1 MVRKNLDQRKL
12 HKTVETIASQKFA
25 SDEEMLKTVVDQIV
39 HDHSLGFIGGRI
51 WKLYPEILGYR
62 LLYQTGKM
70 EKINKDFVIRAL
82 EYPVFEQ
89 LAQSRTMLGHETI
102 EALRKKG
109 IFKYS
114 ASGVG
119 YKIKLQGKPFYEYV
133 LALNAKSIDEDFRV
147 NLSIISTALTAQIK
161 QRRISTSANQLKAD
175 IDKARQ
181 LQKSILPEHEHKFH
195 DFDIYGITDPAEI
208 VGGDF
213 FDYLDTGDGNGRIGI
228 AIGDAASK
236 GIAAAAEAMYVS
248 GALRMA
254 STFEIKISFILQRMN
269 ELVNKIF
276 EDDKFTS
283 LFYGELSTYK
293 SGLFLY
299 ANAGHN
305 PPMFYKSSKNKIELL
320 HPTGPVLGPSPQ
332 SKYYIENI
340 NIHLND
346 ILVLYS
352 DGVTEAAN
360 SKFDFYGE
368 QRLAS
373 MIRKLKE
380 KTPKEIAL
388 GILEDV
394 IKFSTNGSYTDDKT
408 LVVIKRTS

>member
-1 MVRKNLDQRKL
+1 MDQRKL
-12 HKTVETIASQKFA
+12 HKTVETIASQKFT
-25 SDEEMLKTVVDQIV
+25 SDEEMLKTVIDQIV
-39 HDHSLGFIGGRI
+39 HDQTTGFIGGRI
-51 WKLYPEILGYR
+51 WKLYPDIFGYR

-70 EKINKDFVIRAL
+70 EMIDKNFVIRAL

-89 LAQSRTMLGHETI
+89 LAQSRTILGHETI

-119 YKIKLQGKPFYEYV
+119 HKTKLQGKPFYEYV
-133 LALNAKSIDEDFRV
+133 LALNSKNIDEKFRI
-147 NLSIISTALTAQIK
+147 NLSIIATALTSQIK
-161 QRRISTSANQLKAD
+161 QRKISLSANLLKAD

-181 LQKSILPEHEHKFH
+181 LQKSILPEHEYKFH
-195 DFDIYGITDPAEI
+195 HFDIYGITDPAEI

-213 FDYLDTGDGNGRIGI
+213 FDYLDIGDNNDRIGV

-236 GIAAAAEAMYVS
+236 GLAAAAEAMYVS

-254 STFEIKISFILQRMN
+254 TTFEIKISSIMKRMN

-283 LFYGELSTYK
+283 LFYGELSTYTN
-293 SGLFLY
+293 GLFLY

-305 PPMFYKSSKNKIELL
+305 PPMFYRSAKNKIELL
-320 HPTGPVLGPSPQ
+320 NPTGPVLGPAPQ
-332 SKYYIENI
+332 SKYFVENI
-340 NIHLND
+340 NIYLND

-360 SKFDFYGE
+360 TKFAFYGE
-368 QRLAS
+368 QRLMT
-373 MIRKLKE
+373 MIKKLKE

>member
-1 MVRKNLDQRKL
+1 MNQKKL

-25 SDEEMLKTVVDQIV
+25 SDEEMLTTVINEIV
-39 HDHSLGFIGGRI
+39 HDQTIGFTGGRI
-51 WKLYPEILGYR
+51 WKLYPEIEGYKV
-62 LLYQTGKM
+62 LYQTGKID
-70 EKINKDFVIRAL
+70 KIEKDFVIRAL

-89 LAQSRTMLGHETI
+89 LAQSRTILGHETI

-119 YKIKLQGKPFYEYV
+119 HKSKIQGKPFYEYV
-133 LALNAKSIDEDFRV
+133 LALNSKNIDEELRI
-147 NLSIISTALTAQIK
+147 NLSIISTALTSQIK
-161 QRRISTSANQLKAD
+161 QRRITYSANQLKAD
-175 IDKARQ
+175 INKARE
-181 LQKSILPEHEHKFH
+181 LQKSILPEHEFKFH
-195 DFDIYGITDPAEI
+195 HFDIYGVTDPAEI

-213 FDYLDTGDGNGRIGI
+213 FDYLDIGDNNDRVGI
-228 AIGDAASK
+228 TIGDAASK

-254 STFEIKISFILQRMN
+254 TTFEIKISLIMKRMN

-293 SGLFLY
+293 NGLFLY

-305 PPMFYKSSKNKIELL
+305 PPMFYRSAKNKIEMLQ
-320 HPTGPVLGPSPQ
+320 PTGPVLGPAPQ
-332 SKYYIENI
+332 SKYFVENV
-340 NIHLND
+340 NIYPND

-360 SKFDFYGE
+360 TKFAFYGE
-368 QRLAS
+368 QRLIS
-373 MIRKLKE
+373 IIKKLKE
-380 KTPKEIAL
+380 KSAKEICI

-394 IKFSTNGSYTDDKT
+394 IKFSKNGSYTDDKT
-408 LVVIKRTS
+408 IVVIKRNPESNF

>member
-1 MVRKNLDQRKL
+1 MDQRKL
-12 HKTVETIASQKFA
+12 HKTVEKIASQKFA
-25 SDEEMLKTVVDQIV
+25 SDEEMLISVVNEILQDESI
-39 HDHSLGFIGGRI
+39 GIIGGRI
-51 WKLYPEILGYR
+51 WKLFPQDEGYR

-70 EKINKDFVIRAL
+70 DKIEKDFLIRAF

-89 LAQSRTMLGHETI
+89 LAGSRTILGHETI

-119 YKIKLQGKPFYEYV
+119 YKVKIHGKPFYEYV
-133 LALNAKSIDEDFRV
+133 LGLNSKNIDEDLRV
-147 NLSIISTALTAQIK
+147 NLSIISAALTSQIK
-161 QRRISTSANQLKAD
+161 QRRISQSANLLKAD
-175 IDKARQ
+175 LDKARQ
-181 LQKSILPEHEHKFH
+181 LQKSILPEHEFKFH
-195 DFDIYGITDPAEI
+195 HFEVYGITDPAEI

-213 FDYLDTGDGNGRIGI
+213 FDYLDIGDNNDRVGI

-236 GIAAAAEAMYVS
+236 GVAAAAEAMYVS

-254 STFEIKISFILQRMN
+254 TTFEIKVSLILKRMN

-293 SGLFLY
+293 NGLFLY

-305 PPMFYKSSKNKIELL
+305 PPIFYRSANNKIQLL
-320 HPTGPVLGPSPQ
+320 NPTGPVLGPAPQ
-332 SKYYIENI
+332 SKYFVENI
-340 NIHLND
+340 NIYPND

-360 SKFDFYGE
+360 SKFAFYEE
-368 QRLAS
+368 QKLIT
-373 MIRKLKE
+373 MIKKLKD
-380 KTPKEIAL
+380 KSPKEIAL

-394 IKFSTNGSYTDDKT
+394 IKFSKNGSYTDDKT
-408 LVVIKRTS
+408 IVVIKRTS

>member
-1 MVRKNLDQRKL
+1 LNQKKL
-12 HKTVETIASQKFA
+12 HKTVETIASQKFV
-25 SDEEMLKTVVDQIV
+25 SDEEMLTTVINEIV
-39 HDHSLGFIGGRI
+39 HDQSTGFTGGRI
-51 WKLYPEILGYR
+51 WKLYPEIEGYR

-70 EKINKDFVIRAL
+70 EKIEKNFLIRAL

-89 LAQSRTMLGHETI
+89 LAQSRTILGHETI

-119 YKIKLQGKPFYEYV
+119 HKAKIKSKPFYEYV
-133 LALNAKSIDEDFRV
+133 LALNSKNIDEDLRV
-147 NLSIISTALTAQIK
+147 NLSIIATALTSQIK
-161 QRRISTSANQLKAD
+161 QRQSSQSANQLKAD

-181 LQKSILPEHEHKFH
+181 LQKSILPEHEYKFH
-195 DFDIYGITDPAEI
+195 HFDIYGITDPAEI

-213 FDYLDTGDGNGRIGI
+213 FDYLDIGDNNDRIGVT
-228 AIGDAASK
+228 IGDAASK

-254 STFEIKISFILQRMN
+254 TTFEIKISLILKRMN

-293 SGLFLY
+293 NGLFLY

-305 PPMFYKSSKNKIELL
+305 PPMFYVSSKNKIELL
-320 HPTGPVLGPSPQ
+320 NPTGPVLGPAPQ
-332 SKYYIENI
+332 SNYFVENI
-340 NIHLND
+340 NIYLND

-360 SKFDFYGE
+360 TKFEFYEE
-368 QRLAS
+368 QRLMT
-373 MIRKLKE
+373 MIKKLKD

-394 IKFSTNGSYTDDKT
+394 IKFSKNGSYTDDKT
-408 LVVIKRTS
+408 IVVIKRTS

>member
-1 MVRKNLDQRKL
+1 MDQKKL

-25 SDEEMLKTVVDQIV
+25 SDEEMLTTVLNEIVSDQAI
-39 HDHSLGFIGGRI
+39 GFTGGRI
-51 WKLYPEILGYR
+51 WKLYPDINGYR
-62 LLYQTGKM
+62 LLYQTGNM
-70 EKINKDFVIRAL
+70 ERIEKNFLIRAL

-89 LAQSRTMLGHETI
+89 LAQSRTILGHETI

-109 IFKYS
+109 IFQYS

-119 YKIKLQGKPFYEYV
+119 HKTKLKGKPFYEYV
-133 LALNAKSIDEDFRV
+133 LALNSKIIDEDLRI
-147 NLSIISTALTAQIK
+147 NLSIISTALTSQIK
-161 QRRISTSANQLKAD
+161 QRRSSQSANQLKAD

-181 LQKSILPEHEHKFH
+181 LQKSILPEHEYKFH
-195 DFDIYGITDPAEI
+195 HFDIYGITDPAEI

-213 FDYLDTGDGNGRIGI
+213 FDYLDIGDNNDRIGV

-236 GIAAAAEAMYVS
+236 GVAAAAEAMYVS

-254 STFEIKISFILQRMN
+254 TTFEIKISLILKRMN

-283 LFYGELSTYK
+283 LFYGELTTNK
-293 SGLFLY
+293 NGLFLY

-305 PPMFYKSSKNKIELL
+305 PPMFYKSAKNRIELL
-320 HPTGPVLGPSPQ
+320 NPTGPVLGPAPQ
-332 SKYYIENI
+332 SKYFVENI
-340 NIHLND
+340 NIYLND
-346 ILVLYS
+346 ILVLFS
-352 DGVTEAAN
+352 DGITEAAN
-360 SKFDFYGE
+360 TKFEFYEE
-368 QRLAS
+368 QRL
-373 MIRKLKE
+373 MTIIKKLKD

-394 IKFSTNGSYTDDKT
+394 IKFSKNGSYTDDKT

>member
-1 MVRKNLDQRKL
+1 MDQKKL

-25 SDEEMLKTVVDQIV
+25 SNEEMLKKVINEIV
-39 HDHSLGFIGGRI
+39 HDPSIGFTGGRI
-51 WKLYPEILGYR
+51 WKLYPEIEGYR

-70 EKINKDFVIRAL
+70 GKIEKGFVIKAL

-89 LAQSRTMLGHETI
+89 LAQSRTILGHETI

-114 ASGVG
+114 ASGAG
-119 YKIKLQGKPFYEYV
+119 HKFKIQGKPFYEYV
-133 LALNAKSIDEDFRV
+133 LALNSKNIDEELKI
-147 NLSIISTALTAQIK
+147 NLSIISTALTSQIK
-161 QRRISTSANQLKAD
+161 QRRISHSANQLKAD

-181 LQKSILPEHEHKFH
+181 LQKSILPEHEFKFH
-195 DFDIYGITDPAEI
+195 HFEVYGITDPAEI

-213 FDYLDTGDGNGRIGI
+213 FDYLDIGENNDRVGI

-236 GIAAAAEAMYVS
+236 GVAAAAEAMYVS

-254 STFEIKISFILQRMN
+254 TTFEIKISSIIKRMN

-293 SGLFLY
+293 NGLFLY

-305 PPMFYKSSKNKIELL
+305 PPIFYRSQKNRIELL
-320 HPTGPVLGPSPQ
+320 HPTGPVLGPAPQ
-332 SKYYIENI
+332 SKYVVENI
-340 NIHLND
+340 NIYPND

-360 SKFDFYGE
+360 TKFNFYGE
-368 QRLAS
+368 QRLIS
-373 MIRKLKE
+373 TIKKLKE
-380 KTPKEIAL
+380 NSAKEIAL

-394 IKFSTNGSYTDDKT
+394 IKFSKNGSYTDDKT
-408 LVVIKRTS
+408 IVVIKRTS

>member
-1 MVRKNLDQRKL
+1 MDQKKL

-25 SDEEMLKTVVDQIV
+25 TDEEMLQTVLNEIV
-39 HDHSLGFIGGRI
+39 HDQSTGFTGGRI
-51 WKLYPEILGYR
+51 WKLYPEIEGYR

-70 EKINKDFVIRAL
+70 EKIEKNFAIRAL

-89 LAQSRTMLGHETI
+89 LAQSRTILGHETI

-119 YKIKLQGKPFYEYV
+119 HKTKIQGKPFYQYV
-133 LALNAKSIDEDFRV
+133 LALNSKNIDEELRI
-147 NLSIISTALTAQIK
+147 NLSIIATALTSQIR
-161 QRRISTSANQLKAD
+161 QRKISHSANLLKAD

-181 LQKSILPEHEHKFH
+181 LQKSILPEHEYKFH
-195 DFDIYGITDPAEI
+195 HFEIYGITDPAEI

-213 FDYLDTGDGNGRIGI
+213 FDYLDIGDNNDRIGI
-228 AIGDAASK
+228 TIGDAASK

-254 STFEIKISFILQRMN
+254 TTFEIKISLILKRMN

-293 SGLFLY
+293 NGLFLY

-305 PPMFYKSSKNKIELL
+305 PPVFYRSQKNRIEFLQ
-320 HPTGPVLGPSPQ
+320 PTGPVLGPAPQ
-332 SKYYIENI
+332 SKYFVENI
-340 NIHLND
+340 NIYPND

-360 SKFDFYGE
+360 SKFVFYGE
-368 QRLAS
+368 QRLVS
-373 MIRKLKE
+373 MVRKLKD
-380 KTPKEIAL
+380 KSPKEIAL
-388 GILEDV
+388 AILEDV

>member
-1 MVRKNLDQRKL
+1 MDQRKL
-12 HKTVETIASQKFA
+12 HKTVETIAQQKFTT
-25 SDEEMLKTVVDQIV
+25 DEEMLKTVIDQIV
-39 HDHSLGFIGGRI
+39 HDQTTGFTGGRI
-51 WKLYPEILGYR
+51 WKLYPDIFGYR
-62 LLYQTGKM
+62 LLYQTGNM
-70 EKINKDFVIRAL
+70 EKIDKNFIIRAL

-89 LAQSRTMLGHETI
+89 LAQSRTILGHETI

-109 IFKYS
+109 IFSYS

-119 YKIKLQGKPFYEYV
+119 HKTKLQGKQFYEYV
-133 LALNAKSIDEDFRV
+133 LALNSKNIDEELRI

-161 QRRISTSANQLKAD
+161 QRKITYSANQLKAD

-181 LQKSILPEHEHKFH
+181 LQKSILPEHEYKFH
-195 DFDIYGITDPAEI
+195 HFDIYGITDPAEI

-213 FDYLDTGDGNGRIGI
+213 FDYLDIGDNNDRIGVT
-228 AIGDAASK
+228 IGDAASK
-236 GIAAAAEAMYVS
+236 GVAAVAEAMYVS

-254 STFEIKISFILQRMN
+254 TTFEIKISLILKRMN

-293 SGLFLY
+293 NGLFLY

-305 PPMFYKSSKNKIELL
+305 PPMFYRSAKNKFELL
-320 HPTGPVLGPSPQ
+320 NATGPVLGPAPQ
-332 SKYYIENI
+332 SKYFVENI
-340 NIHLND
+340 NINLND

-360 SKFDFYGE
+360 SKFVFYGE
-368 QRLAS
+368 QRLMT
-373 MIRKLKE
+373 MIKKLKD

-408 LVVIKRTS
+408 IVVIKRTS

>member
-1 MVRKNLDQRKL
+1 LNQKKL
-12 HKTVETIASQKFA
+12 HKTVETIASQKFT
-25 SDEEMLKTVVDQIV
+25 SDEEMLTTVINEIV
-39 HDHSLGFIGGRI
+39 HDQTIGFTGGRI
-51 WKLYPEILGYR
+51 WKLHPEIEGYKV
-62 LLYQTGKM
+62 LYQTGKID
-70 EKINKDFVIRAL
+70 KIEKDFVIRAL

-89 LAQSRTMLGHETI
+89 LAQSRTILGHETI

-119 YKIKLQGKPFYEYV
+119 HKSKIHGKPFYEYV
-133 LALNAKSIDEDFRV
+133 LALNSKNIDEDLRI
-147 NLSIISTALTAQIK
+147 NLSIIATALTSQIK
-161 QRRISTSANQLKAD
+161 QRKITYSANQLKAD

-181 LQKSILPEHEHKFH
+181 LQKSILPEHEFKFH
-195 DFDIYGITDPAEI
+195 HFEIYGITDPAEI

-213 FDYLDTGDGNGRIGI
+213 FDYLDIGDNNDRVGI
-228 AIGDAASK
+228 TIGDAASK

-254 STFEIKISFILQRMN
+254 TTFEIKISLILKRMN

-293 SGLFLY
+293 NGLFLY

-305 PPMFYKSSKNKIELL
+305 PPMFYKSAKNKIEMLQ
-320 HPTGPVLGPSPQ
+320 PTGPVLGPAPQ
-332 SKYYIENI
+332 SKYFVENI
-340 NIHLND
+340 NIYFND

-360 SKFDFYGE
+360 TKFAFYGE
-368 QRLAS
+368 QKLMS
-373 MIRKLKE
+373 MIKKLKD

-408 LVVIKRTS
+408 IVVIKRTS

>member
-1 MVRKNLDQRKL
+1 MNQKKL

-25 SDEEMLKTVVDQIV
+25 SDEEMLTTVINEIV
-39 HDHSLGFIGGRI
+39 HDQTIGFTGGRI
-51 WKLYPEILGYR
+51 WKLYPEIEGYKV
-62 LLYQTGKM
+62 LYQTGKID
-70 EKINKDFVIRAL
+70 KIEKDFVIRAL

-89 LAQSRTMLGHETI
+89 LAQSRTILGHETI

-119 YKIKLQGKPFYEYV
+119 HKSKIQGKPFYEYV
-133 LALNAKSIDEDFRV
+133 LALNSKNIDEELRI
-147 NLSIISTALTAQIK
+147 NLSIISTALTSQIK
-161 QRRISTSANQLKAD
+161 QRRITYSANQLKAD
-175 IDKARQ
+175 INKARE
-181 LQKSILPEHEHKFH
+181 LQKSILPEHEFKFH
-195 DFDIYGITDPAEI
+195 HFDIYGVTDPAEI

-213 FDYLDTGDGNGRIGI
+213 FDYLDIGDNNDRVGI
-228 AIGDAASK
+228 TIGDAASK

-254 STFEIKISFILQRMN
+254 TTFEIKISLIMKRMN

-293 SGLFLY
+293 NGLFLY

-305 PPMFYKSSKNKIELL
+305 PPMFYRSAKNKIEMLQ
-320 HPTGPVLGPSPQ
+320 PTGPVLGPAPQ
-332 SKYYIENI
+332 SKYFVENV
-340 NIHLND
+340 NIYPND

-360 SKFDFYGE
+360 TKFAFYGE
-368 QRLAS
+368 QRLIS
-373 MIRKLKE
+373 IIKKLKE
-380 KTPKEIAL
+380 KSAKKICI

-394 IKFSTNGSYTDDKT
+394 IKFSKNGSYTDDKT
-408 LVVIKRTS
+408 IVVIKRNPESNF

>member
-1 MVRKNLDQRKL
+1 MDQKKL

-25 SDEEMLKTVVDQIV
+25 TDEEMLQTVLNEIVNDQ
-39 HDHSLGFIGGRI
+39 STGFTGGRI
-51 WKLYPEILGYR
+51 WKLYPEIEGYR

-70 EKINKDFVIRAL
+70 EKIEKNFAIRAL

-89 LAQSRTMLGHETI
+89 LAQSRTILGHETI

-119 YKIKLQGKPFYEYV
+119 HKTKIQGKPFYQYV
-133 LALNAKSIDEDFRV
+133 LALNSKNIDEELRI
-147 NLSIISTALTAQIK
+147 NLSIIATALTSQIR
-161 QRRISTSANQLKAD
+161 QRKISHSANLLKAD

-181 LQKSILPEHEHKFH
+181 LQKSILPEHEYKFH
-195 DFDIYGITDPAEI
+195 HFEIYGITDPAEI

-213 FDYLDTGDGNGRIGI
+213 FDYLDIGDNNDRIGI
-228 AIGDAASK
+228 TIGDAASK

-254 STFEIKISFILQRMN
+254 TTFEIKISLILKRMN

-293 SGLFLY
+293 NGLFLY

-305 PPMFYKSSKNKIELL
+305 PPIFYRSQKNRIEFLQ
-320 HPTGPVLGPSPQ
+320 PTGPVLGPAPQ
-332 SKYYIENI
+332 SKYFVENI
-340 NIHLND
+340 NIYPND

-360 SKFDFYGE
+360 SKFVFYGE
-368 QRLAS
+368 QRLVS
-373 MIRKLKE
+373 MVRKLKD
-380 KTPKEIAL
+380 KSPKEIAL
-388 GILEDV
+388 AILEDV

>member
-1 MVRKNLDQRKL
+1 MNQKKL

-25 SDEEMLKTVVDQIV
+25 SDEEMLTTVVNEIV
-39 HDHSLGFIGGRI
+39 HDQTIGFTGGRI
-51 WKLYPEILGYR
+51 WKLFPDIEGYR
-62 LLYQTGKM
+62 LLYQTGNM
-70 EKINKDFVIRAL
+70 EKIEKNFLIRAL
-82 EYPVFEQ
+82 DYPVFEQ
-89 LAQSRTMLGHETI
+89 LAQSRTILGHETI

-119 YKIKLQGKPFYEYV
+119 HKSKVQGRPFYEYV
-133 LALNAKSIDEDFRV
+133 LALNSKNIDEELRV
-147 NLSIISTALTAQIK
+147 NLSIIATALTSQIK
-161 QRRISTSANQLKAD
+161 QRRISQSANQLKAD
-175 IDKARQ
+175 IDKARE
-181 LQKSILPEHEHKFH
+181 LQKSILPEHEYKFH
-195 DFDIYGITDPAEI
+195 HFDIYGITHPAEI

-213 FDYLDTGDGNGRIGI
+213 FDYLDIGDNNDRIGV

-236 GIAAAAEAMYVS
+236 GVAAAAEAMYVS

-254 STFEIKISFILQRMN
+254 TTFEIKISLILKRMN

-293 SGLFLY
+293 NGLFLY

-305 PPMFYKSSKNKIELL
+305 PPMFYKSSKDRIELL
-320 HPTGPVLGPSPQ
+320 NPTGPVLGPAPQ
-332 SKYYIENI
+332 SKYFIENI
-340 NIHLND
+340 NIYLND

-352 DGVTEAAN
+352 DGITEAAN
-360 SKFDFYGE
+360 TKFEFYEE
-368 QRLAS
+368 QRL
-373 MIRKLKE
+373 MTIIKKLKD

-394 IKFSTNGSYTDDKT
+394 IMFSKNGSYTDDKT

>member
-1 MVRKNLDQRKL
+1 LNQKKL

-25 SDEEMLKTVVDQIV
+25 SDEEMLTTVINEIV
-39 HDHSLGFIGGRI
+39 HDQTIGFTGGRI
-51 WKLYPEILGYR
+51 WKLFPDIEGYR
-62 LLYQTGKM
+62 LLYQTGNM
-70 EKINKDFVIRAL
+70 EKIEKNFLIRAL
-82 EYPVFEQ
+82 DYPVFEQ
-89 LAQSRTMLGHETI
+89 LAQSRTILGHETI

-119 YKIKLQGKPFYEYV
+119 HKFKLRSKPFYEYV
-133 LALNAKSIDEDFRV
+133 LALNSKNIDEDLRV
-147 NLSIISTALTAQIK
+147 NLSIIATALTSQIK
-161 QRRISTSANQLKAD
+161 QRQSSQSANQLKAD

-181 LQKSILPEHEHKFH
+181 LQKSILPEHEYKFH
-195 DFDIYGITDPAEI
+195 HFDIYGITHPADI

-213 FDYLDTGDGNGRIGI
+213 FDYLDIGDNNDRIGVT
-228 AIGDAASK
+228 IGDAASK
-236 GIAAAAEAMYVS
+236 GVAAAAEAMYVS

-254 STFEIKISFILQRMN
+254 TTFEIKISLILKRMN

-283 LFYGELSTYK
+283 LFYGELTTNK
-293 SGLFLY
+293 NGLFLY

-305 PPMFYKSSKNKIELL
+305 PPMFYKSAKNRIELL
-320 HPTGPVLGPSPQ
+320 NPTGPVLGPAPQ
-332 SKYYIENI
+332 SKYFVENI
-340 NIHLND
+340 NIYLND

-352 DGVTEAAN
+352 DGITEAAN
-360 SKFDFYGE
+360 TKFEFYEE
-368 QRLAS
+368 QRLMA
-373 MIRKLKE
+373 IIKKLKD

-394 IKFSTNGSYTDDKT
+394 IKFSKNGSYTDDKT
-408 LVVIKRTS
+408 IVVIKRTS